1 MFDPVTPQADAISH
15 LFVSVLIICAVIFL
29 LVVSIVTYA
38 IVRALRERA
47 GGEQAPDGVES
58 ENRWLEITWTA
69 VPLAIVTGI
78 FVFSIVTAGHSD
90 PGHDG
95 PPDIIV
101 RGHQWW
107 WEVVYPKEGFAT
119 ANELHIPVG
128 QQVHLQLESADVIH
142 DFWVPEL
149 ARKIDMI
156 PGKENHLVFEV
167 DRPGRYQGVCA
178 EYCGTQHAWMR
189 LEVFARPPDEH
200 AAWLATQAQPAQAPQ
215 NDSTRAGLDVYS
227 KETCNSCHTLRGV
240 SARTSP
246 IDIGP
251 DLTHLASRRLLGAGI
266 LQNDQ
271 GSLFKWLKDPQRI
284 KEGCLMPN
292 FQFSD
297 EDATSLAAYLSGLQ

>member
-15 LFVSVLIICAVIFL
+15 LFVAVLIICAVIFL

-47 GGEQAPDGVES
+47 RGEQAPDGVES

-78 FVFSIVTAGHSD
+78 FVFSIVTASHSD
-90 PGHDG
+90 PGDDG

-149 ARKIDMI
+149 SRKIDMI

-167 DRPGRYQGVCA
+167 DRPGRYPGACA
-178 EYCGTQHAWMR
+178 EYCGTGHSDMHTWVVVHEPGGFERR
-189 LEVFARPPDEH
+189 LAQ
-200 AAWLATQAQPAQAPQ
+200 QAEGTSTLTPAQEGE
-215 NDSTRAGLDVYS
+215 RLY
-227 KETCNSCHTLRGV
+227 
-240 SARTSP
+240 RT
-246 IDIGP
+246 G
-251 DLTHLASRRLLGAGI
+251 DLVRYLADGAI
-266 LQNDQ
+266 E
-271 GSLFKWLKDPQRI
+271 FLK
-284 KEGCLMPN
+284 
-292 FQFSD
+292 
-297 EDATSLAAYLSGLQ
+297 A